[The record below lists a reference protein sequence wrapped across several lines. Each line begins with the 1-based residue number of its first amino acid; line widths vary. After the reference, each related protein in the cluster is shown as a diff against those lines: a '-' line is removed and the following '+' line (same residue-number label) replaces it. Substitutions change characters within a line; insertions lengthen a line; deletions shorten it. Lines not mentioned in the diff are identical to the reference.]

1 MNSSRKSGG
10 SERTCAEGRVSAAG
24 RMGEKPLWLAPNQTE
39 LRRQVY
45 AIAEE
50 MLQTATLGGGE
61 MAR

>member
-1 MNSSRKSGG
+1 
-10 SERTCAEGRVSAAG
+10 
-24 RMGEKPLWLAPNQTE
+24 MGEKPLWLAPNRTE

-50 MLQTATLGGGE
+50 MMQTATLGGGE